1 MLLRSNQIVLS
12 ILMKILIKLL
22 HSFLL
27 YKLELSIKSKIEL
40 FLNHCKRSF
49 ITSVCSH
56 FRIVVGLQH
65 LTSMLYGFKQLCFL
79 DPLLAFDNFSVSF
92 LTENSQWIFYCHPPT
107 FLNLLILICNGLRN
121 QISKFNRKVYQRI
134 IAHTCAFSVC

>member
-40 FLNHCKRSF
+40 L
-49 ITSVCSH
+49 ITAKDHSSHLLCSH

-65 LTSMLYGFKQLCFL
+65 LTSMLYGFKQPCFL

-92 LTENSQWIFYCHPPT
+92 LTENSQWIFYYHPPT